1 MLDQELLRERRA
13 GEPPNAFA
21 FKADGLWGVVLVTWS
36 PPGISL
42 LPQWLVIPKQ
52 RTIPSQIQPTKIQPY
67 QTLPWF
73 GTAEMAQLV
82 KHLFREH
89 KDLGSMKSG
98 CGRTRYNPMW
108 GNRVRR
114 SLGTHCPPTCPT
126 QWAPGQPHS
135 PTQRPEEQHWRLF
148 FALHT
153 HGQVHLCIH
162 VFLYTHEYTRT
173 NPNLPSL
180 YSCKNIFLMECR
192 RLHES
197 GVVGSDDHTVFSGVC
212 SELLW
217 NVTLLYFVVEWPYS
231 RDNHK
236 HSNRLI
242 SHLLWWYSLSDGGEE
257 PSREP
262 LCHIWESA
270 YVSVCLPAD
279 NGGCLPLG
287 QLLW

>member
-1 MLDQELLRERRA
+1 
-13 GEPPNAFA
+13 
-21 FKADGLWGVVLVTWS
+21 
-36 PPGISL
+36 
-42 LPQWLVIPKQ
+42 
-52 RTIPSQIQPTKIQPY
+52 
-67 QTLPWF
+67 
-73 GTAEMAQLV
+73 MAQLV

-98 CGRTRYNPMW
+98 CGRTRYNPIVGKQSQEVSW
-108 GNRVRR
+108 D
-114 SLGTHCPPTCPT
+114 SLSLYLPYSMSSRT
-126 QWAPGQPHS
+126 ARDPHS

-180 YSCKNIFLMECR
+180 YACENIFLMECR

-197 GVVGSDDHTVFSGVC
+197 GVVGSDDHTVFPGVC

-217 NVTLLYFVVEWPYS
+217 NVTSLYFVVEWPYS

-279 NGGCLPLG
+279 NGGRLPLG